1 MRSRS
6 LPHST
11 AKRFRVSRR
20 WGHVLTLALIA
31 WLVAASSI
39 PTLSVSTVAAQAV
52 EAEQDRGIIDAAD
65 IESVMN
71 DAPAPVARDGAE
83 GPSGIDLYSLIT
95 RGGWFMAPIGLMSML
110 VVTLTVERTLTLRTT
125 KIVPKRL
132 TRQLAALAATPDQFS
147 PAAAWELCHQYRS
160 PAARVITAMLMRTG
174 QPLGEIERTASET
187 IQREADRY
195 AAPVRW
201 LTLAAAATPLM
212 GLLGT
217 VWGMIVAFHESTT
230 LTADRSRSEQL
241 SEGIYTALVTTLAG
255 LIVAI
260 PAAIFAQYLENRIA
274 RLFHRIEE
282 LAFGVAPGLARFE
295 GRSRMDYQG
304 QLRSIERISPPLNPT
319 APPHSKSQPQ
329 SAAPPPSASRA
340 KGTSPTPPPVASP
353 S

>member
-1 MRSRS
+1 M
-6 LPHST
+6 
-11 AKRFRVSRR
+11 RFRVSRR

-31 WLVAASSI
+31 WLVAASTI
-39 PTLSVSTVAAQAV
+39 PMLSVSTVAAQAV
-52 EAEQDRGIIDAAD
+52 EADQDSGIVDAAD

-71 DAPAPVARDGAE
+71 DAPDPAIGDGIE

-110 VVTLTVERTLTLRTT
+110 VVTLTVERTLSLRTS
-125 KIVPKRL
+125 KIIPKRF
-132 TRQLAALAATPDQFS
+132 TRQLAALSATPDQFS
-147 PAAAWELCHQYRS
+147 PSSAWEICHQYRS

-217 VWGMIVAFHESTT
+217 VWGMIVAFHESST

-260 PAAIFAQYLENRIA
+260 PAAIFAQYLENRITK
-274 RLFHRIEE
+274 LFHRIEE
-282 LAFGVAPGLARFE
+282 LAFGVAPGLTRFVD
-295 GRSRMDYQG
+295 RSRMDYDG
-304 QLRSIERISPPLNPT
+304 HLRSIEGTPPPVSPT
-319 APPHSKSQPQ
+319 APPQSKS
-329 SAAPPPSASRA
+329 PSTGPSNSTSRA
-340 KGTSPTPPPVASP
+340 KGTTPTPPPVASP

>member
-1 MRSRS
+1 MRFFS
-6 LPHST
+6 LDHNS
-11 AKRFRVSRR
+11 AQRFRISRR
-20 WGHVLTLALIA
+20 WGHVLTLALTG
-31 WLVAASSI
+31 WLIAASSF
-39 PTLSVSTVAAQAV
+39 PAFNLSPVAAQTTDSD
-52 EAEQDRGIIDAAD
+52 QDMGIVDAAD
-65 IESVMN
+65 IESVMS
-71 DAPAPVARDGAE
+71 DAPQPLVGDSSE

-110 VVTLTVERTLTLRTT
+110 VVTLTVERTLSLRTS

-132 TRQLAALAATPDQFS
+132 TRQLAELSATPDQFS
-147 PAAAWELCHQYRS
+147 PTHAWELCHQYRS

-187 IQREADRY
+187 IQREANRY

-217 VWGMIVAFHESTT
+217 VWGMIVAFHESST

-274 RLFHRIEE
+274 KLFYRIEE
-282 LAFGVAPGLARFE
+282 LAFGVAPGLTRFV
-295 GRSRMDYQG
+295 GRSRVDYNG
-304 QLRSIERISPPLNPT
+304 LLRPIEST
-319 APPHSKSQPQ
+319 
-329 SAAPPPSASRA
+329 PPPVSTHSPQQSKLRP
-340 KGTSPTPPPVASP
+340 KGNTPTPPPVASP